1 MESNVFTIGLYC
13 RRTRLNTKGEA
24 TLYLT
29 LNQGDQRKM
38 LSLGLKLKIDYWD
51 EENKGILQECPNKRY
66 YDLVIDE
73 KKKEIDKKI
82 MAANLEGRVLSLD
95 EFGEKKP
102 QKVEKEKKEYV
113 KQHFDRYIEELEATD
128 HIKNARYYRCCL
140 NCLMAFTKGTDIEL
154 KSIDTV
160 FLNDFATWMKVKK
173 RLRMNTIG
181 NRLRGLKAV
190 INRAVVSKTIPA
202 DMNPFNEFK
211 VSKYKEET
219 SKRAILKQDI
229 ERIIN
234 LDLKSISDE
243 NTFPLYDFARDI
255 FVFSYLGCGIN
266 IVDIAF
272 LKYANVIDNERL
284 QFRRSKTKKMISF
297 RLQPMA
303 KDIIKKYSKKKYKQT
318 DYLFPIFDDTKQKT
332 MKEKYYKLDYQTRY
346 VNKYLKKI
354 GEHLDISLK
363 LTSYVARHS
372 FATVLKR
379 SGVNT
384 SIISEAMGHSSE
396 KVTQIYLDSFENTQI
411 DEAMT
416 NLL

>member
-202 DMNPFNEFK
+202 DLNPFNEFK

-284 QFRRSKTKKMISF
+284 QFRRSKTKKMLSF

-303 KDIIKKYSKKKYKQT
+303 KDIIKKYSKKKHKQT
-318 DYLFPIFDDTKQKT
+318 DYVFPIFDDTKQKT